1 MLYDFTI
8 APLQNLKKVDFSR
21 KVCKKV
27 DRSLMPSYDIII
39 MDTENTE
46 RPPQG
51 HPCGGFSIGGNM
63 GYRKVTY
70 TEQLWYIIKYK
81 LQQVFRRRK

>member
-1 MLYDFTI
+1 MYS
-8 APLQNLKKVDFSR
+8 KVHR
-21 KVCKKV
+21 
-27 DRSLMPSYDIII
+27 MSYGKYGIII

-51 HPCGGFSIGGNM
+51 LPCGGFSIGGNM

>member
-1 MLYDFTI
+1 MYS
-8 APLQNLKKVDFSR
+8 KVHR
-21 KVCKKV
+21 
-27 DRSLMPSYDIII
+27 MSYGKYGIII
-39 MDTENTE
+39 MDTENTDGLH
-46 RPPQG
+46 RDT
-51 HPCGGFSIGGNM
+51 PCGGFSIGGNM

>member
-1 MLYDFTI
+1 
-8 APLQNLKKVDFSR
+8 
-21 KVCKKV
+21 
-27 DRSLMPSYDIII
+27 
-39 MDTENTE
+39 MDTENTDGL
-46 RPPQG
+46 RRDY
-51 HPCGGFSIGGNM
+51 PCGGFSIGGNM